1 MGSFYTLC
9 SITNQTIVDR
19 QELVVQFMLPRRTA
33 QEGSGYMVSSFIKQ
47 AKKEGLEKALQTWER
62 TTENWGNNMDH
73 KGMEVSNEGAMS
85 DYVPFGPAIRG
96 KYNDC
101 GDVVPM
107 DDEETQKRVKLMEG
121 ILCGIPFA
129 SLMDVA
135 TDDRWFT
142 YGMKGTDGESD
153 NRWKLK
159 GVDNNLPEFILDI
172 CKALTVTYI
181 HAPVYDTLTDPDFS
195 AEGRKDSYEA
205 KWQKEYTDG
214 MRKGIAKFIKIGE
227 GNRKSKTFP
236 EKLREAMYSSRIHLL
251 ESMKREHAVVLVTSC
266 LREGTDF
273 EWLIETARLTSA
285 MGGMCFKLQR
295 SQYGS
300 QHFNWE
306 GWKRII
312 TSLEPSVAKM
322 KEYYGYDEDGDED
335 DI

>member
-9 SITNQTIVDR
+9 SITNQTIVDG
-19 QELVVQFMLPRRTA
+19 QELVVQFMLPRRIS
-33 QEGSGYMVSSFIKQ
+33 QEGSGYMVSAFLKQ
-47 AKKEGLEKALQTWER
+47 AKKDGLEKALAAWEQT
-62 TTENWGNNMDH
+62 TKSWGNRMDH
-73 KGMEVSNEGAMS
+73 KGMEVSNEGAMA

-101 GDVVPM
+101 GDVVPA
-107 DDEETQKRVKLMEG
+107 DDDETQKRVKLMEG

-129 SLMDVA
+129 SLMDIT
-135 TDDRWFT
+135 TDDRWYT
-142 YGMKGTDGESD
+142 YGLKGKDGESD
-153 NRWKLK
+153 NHWKLK
-159 GVDNNLPEFILDI
+159 GVDDKLPGFILDI

-181 HAPVYDTLTDPDFS
+181 HAPVYDTLVDPDFS

-205 KWQKEYTDG
+205 TWQKEYTDG
-214 MRKGIAKFIKIGE
+214 IRKGIAKFIEVGKGDRE
-227 GNRKSKTFP
+227 SEDFS
-236 EKLREAMYSSRIHLL
+236 EKLIGAMYGSRIHLM
-251 ESMKREHAVVLVTSC
+251 ESMKREYAVVLITSC

-285 MGGMCFKLQR
+285 MSGMCFKLQR

-306 GWKRII
+306 GWKRI
-312 TSLEPSVAKM
+312 TESLEPSIAKM
-322 KEYYGYDEDGDED
+322 KEYYGYDEDEDED

>member
-1 MGSFYTLC
+1 MGSFYTMC
-9 SITNQTIVDR
+9 SVTNQTIVDG
-19 QELVVQFMLPRRTA
+19 QELVVQFMLPRRTS
-33 QEGSGYMVSSFIKQ
+33 QEGSGYMVASFVKQ
-47 AKKEGLEKALQTWER
+47 AKKDGLEKALESWEK
-62 TTENWGNNMDH
+62 TTEGWGNSMDH
-73 KGMEVSNEGAMS
+73 KGMEVSNDGAMA

-96 KYNDC
+96 KYNDY
-101 GDVVPM
+101 GNVVPA

-121 ILCGIPFA
+121 ILCGIPFS

-135 TDDRWFT
+135 TDDRW
-142 YGMKGTDGESD
+142 YRHGMKGTDGESD
-153 NRWKLK
+153 NMWKLK
-159 GVDNNLPEFILDI
+159 GVDNNLPGFILDI

-205 KWQKEYTDG
+205 TWQKGYTDG

-227 GNRKSKTFP
+227 GNRESKLFS
-236 EKLREAMYSSRIHLL
+236 EKLISAMYTSRIHLL

-266 LREGTDF
+266 LREETDF

-306 GWKRII
+306 GWKRINE
-312 TSLEPSVAKM
+312 SLEPSVAKM
-322 KEYYGYDEDGDED
+322 KEYYGYDEDEDE
-335 DI
+335 